1 MPFNPKKRKQNKKK
15 EKKKEKNTCAIIYY
29 FMNAFVVAIGSVLSC
44 TFPSPV
50 LIGTSLYGLLTEDRK

>member
-1 MPFNPKKRKQNKKK
+1 MPFNPKKESKTKRKKRKKK
-15 EKKKEKNTCAIIYY
+15 KNTCAIIYY